1 MCRFDKENP
10 WGIVFHVTSQSSR
23 FDVPRLATRRP
34 EKYAAGGIRLSLLY
48 RAQEFTVAVV
58 RRRKNK
64 RQTGNPANSQ

>member
-23 FDVPRLATRRP
+23 FNVSQLAPGRP
-34 EKYAAGGIRLSLLY
+34 EKYAVGGVRLTLLY

-64 RQTGNPANSQ
+64 PQTGNPVNSQ